1 MGITGEELVYGFKK
15 GTAWGTAVACGAGD
29 GFLGLAANNDPQN
42 DDQVDDSLG
51 QYFAVES
58 TPGETKLDG
67 SIPFYLRYND
77 KVIWQMIAQF
87 MGTAGVPATH
97 AAGTL
102 SKDHTLKIAKE
113 VDGLFGTFVADLG
126 GVFVEEV
133 PSLKLAKMVV
143 TWETGKP
150 IHVALSGPGFD
161 LVTDSV
167 INTTT
172 TANNITV
179 LERKNRSY
187 MAQTVT
193 RMNNQSAIALAE
205 GDKIGP
211 NKIVLTAERKLTG
224 YTGTFVSGGR
234 DVIDEPT
241 NDGPWNSTLTLSFPR
256 TIDAA
261 GRADIK
267 ANTSKKMEIIT
278 TGPIIEGAI
287 PYLIR
292 WRFPNLVPKKNS
304 NPHKQG
310 GISLTKEYSVIGADV
325 APAGM
330 TNITEPFQ
338 IDLTNKQS
346 ADLLA

>member
-1 MGITGEELVYGFKK
+1 MAITGEELVYAFKK
-15 GTAWGTAVACGAGD
+15 GVVWGTPVVCGAGD
-29 GFLGLAANNDPQN
+29 GFLGLAASNDPQN
-42 DDQVDDSLG
+42 EDQIDDSLG
-51 QYFAVES
+51 QYFPVES
-58 TPGETKLDG
+58 SPGETKLEQG
-67 SIPFYLRYND
+67 LPFYLRYND

-87 MGTAGVPATH
+87 MGTAGVPTLH
-97 AAGTL
+97 AAGAI
-102 SKDHTLKIAKE
+102 SYDHALKIAKKT
-113 VDGLFGTFVADLG
+113 DGLFGTFVANMG
-126 GVFVEEV
+126 GAFIEEV
-133 PSLKLAKMVV
+133 PSVKPAKLVV

-150 IHVALSGPGFD
+150 VHVAISGPGFD
-161 LVTDSV
+161 LVTDSAV
-167 INTTT
+167 NTTT

-187 MAQTVT
+187 MAQTVV
-193 RMNNQSAIALAE
+193 RMNDQSAIALAV

-211 NKIVLTAERKLTG
+211 SKIVLTAERKLAG

-241 NDGPWNSTLTLSFPR
+241 NDGPWTASLALSFPR
-256 TIDAA
+256 TVDAA

-287 PYLIR
+287 PYLIK
-292 WRFPNLVPKKNS
+292 FQFTNLVPKKNS

-310 GISLTKEYSVIGADV
+310 GISLTKEYAVLGADA

-330 TNITEPFQ
+330 TGNTDPFW
-338 IDLTNKQS
+338 ILLTNKQS